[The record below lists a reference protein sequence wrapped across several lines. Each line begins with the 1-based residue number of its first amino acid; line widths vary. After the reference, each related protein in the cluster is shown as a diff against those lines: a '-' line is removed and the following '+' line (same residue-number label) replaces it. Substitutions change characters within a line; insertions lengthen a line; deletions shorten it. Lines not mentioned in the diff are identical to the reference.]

1 MDSAIVKRM
10 KEVEKAVLQLD
21 ASVRSAAFT
30 VMKDYILTGTVG
42 SIGGGGSTGEAA
54 RKSESKRSTAK
65 RSTARQAPNPAAADV
80 PDEDTFFKRIAHESG
95 VDESDIRDVLQLA
108 SDGSV
113 RVTVP
118 TRTLGS
124 SIADQ
129 ARTAIALVASARAV
143 GLEERPVDADKV
155 RNELNRKG
163 CYQQNNFASHH
174 LGPLRGFNAGGRNEI
189 VLASRWVDEFAQAV
203 KQANGQTGTDS
214 AE

>member
-1 MDSAIVKRM
+1 VDDAIVKRM

-21 ASVRSAAFT
+21 ESVRSAAFT
-30 VMKDYILTGTVG
+30 VMKNYILTGNVW
-42 SIGGGGSTGEAA
+42 SSGGESAGEAEA
-54 RKSESKRSTAK
+54 RKSTSKKSTAK
-65 RSTARQAPNPAAADV
+65 RSTRTPAVESRNADV

-95 VDESDIRDVLQLA
+95 VDESDIRDILQLA

-118 TRTLGS
+118 TRRLGS

-129 ARTAIALVASARAV
+129 ARTAIALVAGARGS
-143 GLEERPVDADKV
+143 GLEERPVDTDKV
-155 RNELNRKG
+155 RRELNRKG
-163 CYQQNNFASHH
+163 CYQQNNFAAHH

-189 VLASRWVDEFAQAV
+189 VLTSRWVDEFAQAV
-203 KQANGQTGTDS
+203 KQAAGQSGTDS